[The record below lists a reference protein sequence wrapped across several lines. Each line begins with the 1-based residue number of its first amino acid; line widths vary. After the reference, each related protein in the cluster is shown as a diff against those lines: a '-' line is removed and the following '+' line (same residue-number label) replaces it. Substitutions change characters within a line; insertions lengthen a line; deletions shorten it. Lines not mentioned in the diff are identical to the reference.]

1 MRSAELVKRRPIM
14 NREKIAAND
23 LTVATEVATTEQPQ
37 LVSGLSKEANLE
49 NYITDLQDLAYQ
61 IYRYEDLCERSNLED
76 EPERLA
82 LLQRITRSV
91 KNLAVIYTDCISEAF
106 DQLNKTQNNV
116 KIKLNQY
123 PEAIADLQR
132 KLLKT
137 DQRIRQ
143 LAESVA
149 ILTAAIERQIAFDV
163 SLKNDSQRKAR
174 RVELMES
181 DGDYISASIA
191 LKAAQDRRE
200 SLLIELQLL
209 RNQFSVLKLD
219 MREAIAVKEL
229 AAFDAA

>member
-1 MRSAELVKRRPIM
+1 M